1 MEKMNEIRELL
12 GNNYHLCEDFSSISH
27 EWKLFRKYDDPVVY
41 YSADN
46 KAIMTSEENT
56 IDELYDFAKT
66 HHRINEHR
74 QMGKMTI
81 HIATIICIVCLINVF
96 FFQSKLIHGFVL
108 GVDVILF
115 VYSFV
120 SHNIYCK
127 NLDIDLLE
135 SYEMYK
141 KSVEIYENESNKET
155 DS

>member
-1 MEKMNEIRELL
+1 MEKMNKIRELL
-12 GNNYHLCEDFSSISH
+12 GSNYYLCESYTSINY

-46 KAIMTSEENT
+46 KPVMTSEENT
-56 IDELYDFAKT
+56 IDELYEFAET

-81 HIATIICIVCLINVF
+81 HIAIIICIACMINVF
-96 FFQSKLIHGFVL
+96 FFQSKVIHGFIL
-108 GVDVILF
+108 GVDLILF
-115 VYSFV
+115 VYSYV
-120 SHNIYCK
+120 AHKIYCN

-141 KSVEIYENESNKET
+141 KSVENKDNETDKET
-155 DS
+155 NS